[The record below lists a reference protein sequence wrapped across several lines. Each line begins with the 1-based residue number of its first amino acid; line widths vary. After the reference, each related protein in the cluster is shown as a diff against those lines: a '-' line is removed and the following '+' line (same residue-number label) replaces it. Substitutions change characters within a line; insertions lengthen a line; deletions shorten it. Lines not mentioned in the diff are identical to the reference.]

1 MAGPIHPV
9 LLLVGGSS
17 ADPMSVQVEGY
28 GLDMVVVNKESLR
41 LLGNDWDAP
50 GFYILL
56 GRSQDFGKFTAY
68 VGEATKQSLRSRV
81 SQHVRTEKNRD
92 RALLVTGQG
101 FDSAAIGYLE
111 GRFYD
116 VLTNAAAAEVL
127 NRLQPK
133 DETVPEYRRVA
144 LDRYV
149 EPVTLA
155 LRALGCPPDTADQ
168 RPTAATRKRRVFT
181 ESVADLIDAG
191 LLKAGTRLRP
201 LRKRFDTP
209 ATVLPDGSLEVEGTS
224 FATVSAAA
232 KAVTGTSSEAGWV
245 FWVAPSGDG
254 SLVSLFDLRAR
265 LREGASGAAAES
277 PAVRRPAAPA
287 DARKSRVS
295 SPATRSPRHFAVTLE
310 QLVDSGLLND
320 GETLIALRRRLGQ
333 VEATLHRDGFVTVD
347 GQRHSSLSGAAKVV
361 SGTTSEPGWKFWGV
375 RRDGKLVSLYDVR
388 ATYLEAE
395 DARSSTAPTATRG

>member
-1 MAGPIHPV
+1 MR
-9 LLLVGGSS
+9 
-17 ADPMSVQVEGY
+17 VQVEGY

-41 LLGNDWDAP
+41 LVGTDWDAP

-56 GRSQDFGKFTAY
+56 GRSQDSGKFTAY

-81 SQHVRTEKNRD
+81 SQHVRAEKSWD

-133 DETVPEYRRVA
+133 DETVPEYRRAA

-191 LLKAGTRLRP
+191 LLKAATRLRP

-209 ATVLPDGSLEVEGTS
+209 ATVLPDGSLEVGGAMY
-224 FATVSAAA
+224 ATVSAAA
-232 KAVTGTSSEAGWV
+232 KAVTGTSSEAGWE
-245 FWVAPSGDG
+245 FWGAPSGDG

-277 PAVRRPAAPA
+277 RAVRRAAAPA
-287 DARKSRVS
+287 DAQKPRVAP
-295 SPATRSPRHFAVTLE
+295 PATRNPRHHFAVTVE
-310 QLVDSGLLND
+310 QLVDSGLLTD
-320 GETLIALRRRLGQ
+320 GETLVALRKRFAQ
-333 VEATLHRDGFVTVD
+333 TEATVHRDGFVTID
-347 GQRHSSLSGAAKVV
+347 GQRHRSLSGAAKAVT
-361 SGTTSEPGWKFWGV
+361 GTTSEPGWEFWGV

-388 ATYLEAE
+388 ATYLEASNGR
-395 DARSSTAPTATRG
+395 DAGDAAAPSLDEL

>member
-1 MAGPIHPV
+1 MRV
-9 LLLVGGSS
+9 E
-17 ADPMSVQVEGY
+17 VEGY
-28 GLDMVVVNKESLR
+28 GLEMVVVNKESLR
-41 LLGNDWDAP
+41 LLGTDWDTP

-56 GRSQDFGKFTAY
+56 GRSQESGMFAAY
-68 VGEATKQSLRSRV
+68 VGEATTQSLRSRV
-81 SQHVRTEKNRD
+81 SQHVRSEKDWD

-127 NRLQPK
+127 NRRQPK
-133 DETVPEYRRVA
+133 DETVAEYRRAA

-168 RPTAATRKRRVFT
+168 RPTAARRKRRVFT
-181 ESVADLIDAG
+181 ESVSDLIDAG

-209 ATVLPDGSLEVEGTS
+209 ATVLPDGSLEVGGTS

-254 SLVSLFDLRAR
+254 SLVSLADLRAR
-265 LREGASGAAAES
+265 LREGASGVPVE
-277 PAVRRPAAPA
+277 PRAVRRPAVSAG
-287 DARKSRVS
+287 ARVA
-295 SPATRSPRHFAVTLE
+295 SPATRSPRHFAVTIE
-310 QLVDSGLLND
+310 QLIDAGLLND
-320 GETLIALRRRLGQ
+320 GETILALRKRLEQ
-333 VEATLHRDGFVTVD
+333 VTATVHRDGFVTVD
-347 GQRHSSLSGAAKVV
+347 GHRHKSLSGAAKAVA
-361 SGTTSEPGWKFWGV
+361 GTTAEPGWRFWGV
-375 RRDGKLVSLYDVR
+375 RRAGRVVSLYEVR
-388 ATYLEAE
+388 ATYPEA
-395 DARSSTAPTATRG
+395 SSGRG

>member
-1 MAGPIHPV
+1 MVGANHPV

-17 ADPMSVQVEGY
+17 ADPMRVEIEGY

-41 LLGNDWDAP
+41 LLGADWDMP

-56 GRSQDFGKFTAY
+56 GRSQDNGKFTAY

-81 SQHVRTEKNRD
+81 SQHVRTEKSWD

-133 DETVPEYRRVA
+133 DETVPEYRRAA

-168 RPTAATRKRRVFT
+168 RPTVPTRKRRVFT

-209 ATVLPDGSLEVEGTS
+209 ATVLPDGSLEVDGAS

-232 KAVTGTSSEAGWV
+232 KAVTGTSSEAGWA

-254 SLVSLFDLRAR
+254 SLVSLADLRAR
-265 LREGASGAAAES
+265 LREGASRAAAA
-277 PAVRRPAAPA
+277 PQAVRKAAAPAAP
-287 DARKSRVS
+287 REPRVTP
-295 SPATRSPRHFAVTLE
+295 PAPGTARHFAVTIE
-310 QLVDSGLLND
+310 QLVDSGLLHD
-320 GETLIALRRRLGQ
+320 GETLVARRKRVAQ
-333 VEATLHRDGFVTVD
+333 AEATLHRDGFVTVD
-347 GQRHSSLSGAAKVV
+347 GQRHSSLSGAAKAVT
-361 SGTTSEPGWKFWGV
+361 GTTAAPGWRFWGV
-375 RRDGKLVSLYDVR
+375 RRDGKVVPLDDVR
-388 ATYLEAE
+388 ATYLEAANGR
-395 DARSSTAPTATRG
+395 DADNRGT